1 MCRGCEG
8 FFFASQVKA
17 RKPPP
22 VLTTPYSA
30 ATGGCFAAA
39 VSRPNYSE
47 TRPKGGQARTPPPR
61 HACARTRSTICQ
73 STPPE
78 FPTQPREVFRRPPDR
93 IERPRGGGPRA
104 APCTPTR
111 RGGWWRQATSHRSGM
126 FPPARAPRPVGRRR
140 PPSQSGK
147 RWSPGWIR
155 AGMRE
160 LARGLINNVLTTAA
174 EVGDSIESSFLTI
187 KTVDLGRRTRHEHDV
202 ELGLESW
209 RSIHPPIHEWASE
222 NPWTRIIH

>member
-1 MCRGCEG
+1 MSSPSYLNNQEQMFRPRKLHVISVQENNMCRGCEG

-111 RGGWWRQATSHRSGM
+111 RGGGGVRPPVTGAECSR
-126 FPPARAPRPVGRRR
+126 PPARRARSVDDDRRRKAGKGGRRDG
-140 PPSQSGK
+140 SV
-147 RWSPGWIR
+147 
-155 AGMRE
+155 
-160 LARGLINNVLTTAA
+160 RG
-174 EVGDSIESSFLTI
+174 
-187 KTVDLGRRTRHEHDV
+187 
-202 ELGLESW
+202 
-209 RSIHPPIHEWASE
+209 
-222 NPWTRIIH
+222 

>member
-1 MCRGCEG
+1 
-8 FFFASQVKA
+8 
-17 RKPPP
+17 

-47 TRPKGGQARTPPPR
+47 TRPKWGQARTPPPR

-78 FPTQPREVFRRPPDR
+78 FPTQPREARPPDR

-111 RGGWWRQATSHRSGM
+111 RGSGG
-126 FPPARAPRPVGRRR
+126 VR
-140 PPSQSGK
+140 PPVTGAECSRPRAAPGRSTTTAVAK
-147 RWSPGWIR
+147 REKVV
-155 AGMRE
+155 AGMDPCGDE
-160 LARGLINNVLTTAA
+160 SSLTTAA

-209 RSIHPPIHEWASE
+209 RSIHPWVGK
-222 NPWTRIIH
+222 